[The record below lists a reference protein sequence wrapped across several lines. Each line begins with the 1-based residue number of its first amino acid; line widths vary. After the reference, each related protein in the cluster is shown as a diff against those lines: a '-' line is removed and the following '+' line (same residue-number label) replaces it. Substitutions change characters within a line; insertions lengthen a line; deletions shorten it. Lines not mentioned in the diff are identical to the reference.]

1 MDLNNIF
8 QLANKYYENNQF
20 NLAIEIY
27 KKILIYDKPKEV
39 LYNIARSYIELNDF
53 KNAIKY
59 YNLLIKLYP
68 NYTQAY
74 FDRSIVYFYLN
85 DFKKWAKDYEKRID
99 FSAFNSPLPIKYPK
113 KKKKDFKKQILIFWE
128 QGFGDSINFIKF
140 IKYFNPKNTTI
151 LIQEPLIKLFQNS
164 FKEYKFITKLD
175 NKQYDFIIPLMSL
188 PIILKK
194 LNFIPSKAYL
204 KVKKTDIKKFKNKY
218 IKNSKLNIGLF
229 WQGNPKS
236 SRDKYRSIEF
246 ALLNNLLNL
255 KKFGI
260 NFYSLQKD
268 IRVKDDRV
276 IDIAVNFK
284 NFYDTSVAI
293 KSLDLI
299 ITIDSSIAH
308 LAGAL
313 GVKTYLLLP
322 TLPDFRWRL
331 NKNNLFYKSIK
342 LFRQVKKLDWN
353 EPLFKIQQKLLKKL
367 NIKEKNIILFRSHSG
382 SDNDPKLIRIGDF
395 IAYFIWASYFKQI
408 EKKYIIFSATSQLT
422 YDFKAWVLAKN
433 LFDEIYFNYQP
444 PIKNCF
450 DPDSI
455 GGLWYATPLIYQ
467 KYKQQILPKLNFD
480 KKEVNQIFTNKK
492 DYIIF
497 APLVNAK
504 YNTPRNMDKKFVNNF
519 ANILQ
524 KNFRDKFFVIV
535 EDEELIKNK
544 QIQTIKSIDLYDLF
558 YFISKAKIFIGGD
571 TGFSHFSAL
580 ARVKIIITLYGTKYP
595 GIHNNLP
602 FNANIMVDPTTSI
615 HKNYILKN
623 NQISNNEINQII
635 SFLKEIF

>member
-8 QLANKYYENNQF
+8 QIANNFYKNNEF
-20 NLAIEIY
+20 HLAIEIY
-27 KKILIYDKPKEV
+27 KKILKYDKPKEV
-39 LYNIARSYIELNDF
+39 LYNLARSYIELGEF
-53 KNAIKY
+53 KNALNY

-68 NYTQAY
+68 DYTQAY
-74 FDRSIVYFYLN
+74 FDRSIIYFYLN
-85 DFKKWAKDYEKRID
+85 DFKKWAKDYEIRIN
-99 FSAFNSPLPIKYPK
+99 FSAFNSPLPLKYP

-151 LIQEPLIKLFQNS
+151 LIQEPLKKLFKNS
-164 FKEYKFITKLD
+164 FKKYKFITKID
-175 NKQYDFIIPLMSL
+175 NKKYDFVIPLMSL
-188 PIILKK
+188 PFILKK
-194 LNFIPSKAYL
+194 LNFNPSKAYL

-268 IRVKDDRV
+268 IRINDDRV
-276 IDIAVNFK
+276 FDIAVNFK
-284 NFYDTSVAI
+284 DFYDTSVAI

-322 TLPDFRWRL
+322 TLPDFRWGL
-331 NKNNLFYKSIK
+331 NKKNLFYKSIK
-342 LFRQVKKLDWN
+342 LFRQTKKLNWN

-367 NIKEKNIILFRSHSG
+367 NLKEKNIILFRSHSG
-382 SDNDPKLIRIGDF
+382 SDNNPKLIRIGDF
-395 IAYFIWASYFKQI
+395 MAYFIWACYFKKI
-408 EKKYIIFSATSQLT
+408 EKKYIIFSATSKLT

-433 LFDEIYFNYQP
+433 LFDEIYLNYQP
-444 PIKNCF
+444 PVKNFF

-467 KYKQQILPKLNFD
+467 KYKQKILPKLNLN
-480 KKEVNQIFTNKK
+480 KHETTQIFTNKK
-492 DYIIF
+492 NYIVF
-497 APLVNAK
+497 APLINAK
-504 YNTPRNMDKKFVNNF
+504 YNIPRNMDKSFVNEF
-519 ANILQ
+519 ANILY
-524 KNFRDKFFVIV
+524 KNFKDNFFVIV
-535 EDEELIKNK
+535 EDDNLIKNK
-544 QIQTIKSIDLYDLF
+544 QIKTIKSKNLYDLF
-558 YFISKAKIFIGGD
+558 YFISKAKVFIGGD
-571 TGFSHFSAL
+571 TGFSHFSAI
-580 ARVKIIITLYGTKYP
+580 AQVPIIITLYGTKYP

-602 FNANIMVDPTTSI
+602 FDANIMINPTKTI
-615 HKNYILKN
+615 HKNYILKEN
-623 NQISNNEINQII
+623 KLQKNEINKII
-635 SFLKEIF
+635 TFLKENF